1 MGHGCS
7 FLAKGMMGTE
17 CLSKMGWGLHLM
29 PDMDLLQS
37 EHQRRSQEEGHAP
50 LRTIPRQKKRRV

>member
-7 FLAKGMMGTE
+7 FLAKEMMDTG

-29 PDMDLLQS
+29 PDMDLLWS
-37 EHQRRSQEEGHAP
+37 EHQRRSQEGHTS
-50 LRTIPRQKKRRV
+50 LGTIPR